1 MADDLSRTAS
11 IGKRAQM
18 DLIDMTSQPDP
29 DGYCL
34 IIVLYDLSGFGAAK
48 ALQSKTSKE
57 VSIASSS
64 VCALLLVDSIMEE
77 R

>member
-34 IIVLYDLSGFGAAK
+34 IIVLYDHLSGFGAAK

-57 VSIASSS
+57 VSIAVIQILCLFPILSFFP
-64 VCALLLVDSIMEE
+64 I
-77 R
+77 